1 MHLKSVDYSKCS
13 TIVDMGLLWQLSTPY
28 LANREKD
35 DGTFYI
41 WKDYGVKDFDT
52 IPWRH
57 PSGSMIIA
65 VNDYY
70 KNYVVNV
77 KGGVCQK
84 CSAIYV
90 VDQMKNVFPAKE
102 IHFPV

>member
-1 MHLKSVDYSKCS
+1 
-13 TIVDMGLLWQLSTPY
+13 
-28 LANREKD
+28 
-35 DGTFYI
+35 
-41 WKDYGVKDFDT
+41 
-52 IPWRH
+52 
-57 PSGSMIIA
+57 MIIA

>member
-1 MHLKSVDYSKCS
+1 
-13 TIVDMGLLWQLSTPY
+13 
-28 LANREKD
+28 
-35 DGTFYI
+35 
-41 WKDYGVKDFDT
+41 
-52 IPWRH
+52 
-57 PSGSMIIA
+57 MIIA

-84 CSAIYV
+84 CSAVYV
-90 VDQMKNVFPAKE
+90 GDQTKNVFPLQE

>member
-1 MHLKSVDYSKCS
+1 
-13 TIVDMGLLWQLSTPY
+13 MGVLWQLSTPY
-28 LANREKD
+28 LADREKD

-41 WKDYGVKDFDT
+41 WKDYGVKDFE
-52 IPWRH
+52 IILWRH